1 MRLLIDEALQQR
13 VAELLA
19 AAGHDAVHA
28 VAVGMQAARDR
39 TLLERARKEGRVVVT
54 TDTDFGM
61 LLALSGEGDP
71 SVILLR
77 GIDDRAEARAA
88 AIAAAISSVDDAL
101 GRGAVAVIEPSRI
114 RIRELPIR
122 DEGG

>member
-1 MRLLIDEALQQR
+1 MRLPIDEALQQR

-19 AAGHDAVHA
+19 DAGHDAVHV
-28 VAVGMQAARDR
+28 VAVGLQGAKDR
-39 TLLERARKEGRVVVT
+39 TILDQACNEGRVVVT

-61 LLALSGEGDP
+61 LLALSGEGEP

-77 GIDDRAEARAA
+77 GIDDHAEARAA
-88 AIAAAISSVDDAL
+88 VIAAAVLSVDAAL
-101 GRGAVAVIEPSRI
+101 VRGAVAVIEPSRI